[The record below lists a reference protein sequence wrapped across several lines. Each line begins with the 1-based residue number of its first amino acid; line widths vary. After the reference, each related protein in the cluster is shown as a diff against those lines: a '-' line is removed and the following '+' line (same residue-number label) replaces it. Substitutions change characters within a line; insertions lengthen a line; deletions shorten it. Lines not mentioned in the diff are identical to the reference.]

1 MSTWTGQ
8 EGKPGNRPTARMPDV
23 GALFL
28 MGPAQT
34 LIASDRLPF
43 RILSLPESMR
53 PNLAPIP
60 LLVAAVLP
68 LSGAVQELRPKPGLA
83 PLPYGPSEHPL
94 PNYIAGEKWGTEGER
109 ITRMQKPL
117 PPADSAARVVLR
129 DGFRADLW
137 AAEPDILK
145 PISMTFD
152 ERGRLYIAETKDYP
166 NELRPPGQGR
176 DRIKVCEDTDGD
188 GRADRFTVFAEN
200 LSIPTGLCAANGGL
214 VVVEGGRTLFLR
226 DADGDGR
233 AEERRVLFS
242 GWDMGDT
249 HATASNIRYGHD
261 NWIWGVVGYSG
272 FDGEVG
278 GRRHRFGMGVYRFRP
293 DGSEMEFVR
302 SSNNNTWGLG
312 LAEDGQV
319 FGSTANGNA
328 AWYMSIPNRF
338 YEAVSGGS
346 AARMDSIAD
355 SQAYYPIAG
364 NIRQVDWHGKYTAG
378 AGSALYTARSFPS
391 EYWGGVSFVCEPTGH
406 LVGQFRITADGA
418 GYRAANERNF
428 LASDDEW
435 FAPIMAE
442 VGPDGA
448 LWVLDWY
455 NYIIQ
460 HNPVPTGFQN
470 GKGNAYETPLRDKT
484 HGRIYRVTH
493 AAGKP
498 APKVRLAGAGT
509 ESLVA
514 ALRSEVMDTRLHAQR
529 LLVERKAKDAV
540 PGLLALVADTTVD
553 GLGLNPGAL
562 HALWTLDGLGEAA
575 KVPASAL
582 SHPSAA
588 VRRAAVQV
596 LPLAS
601 GAAPIL
607 AANLLSD
614 PDVQVRKA
622 AFLALTERGGN
633 DAGAALAE
641 AFQETANLADRH
653 LREALTVA
661 AAFHNRVFLTYS
673 MIQPLPAAEGAEV
686 LRTVA
691 RHQAATSKL
700 GLATLLAAAKATK
713 EVSEPVVAGIAAGW
727 PADAKPEIS
736 DADLGALKA
745 AAATLSDA
753 GRVSL
758 VQLAIAWGRRDAFRP
773 EILELAG
780 RLRAA
785 VADASAAEGARV
797 DAARR
802 LLSLDDGPEA
812 IAAVLAPIGALSSP
826 GLANGLI
833 GALSVSRVPEAGIG
847 LVGRWSDLSPAMR
860 RAAAGTLL
868 RRREWAVAL
877 LDAIAKGDIPVGDLS
892 RDTWNQLR
900 RHPESAVSA
909 RAAEVEKSGGPKSS
923 AEMAA
928 MIARILPEATREGDV
943 ARGRAV
949 YEKNCS
955 ACHAFAG
962 RGGRIGPDLTG
973 IGARPKSEILPE
985 ILDPNRS
992 VEANYRLWTVT
1003 KKDGESLGGRLDAE
1017 TATTVEIVDTLGAKH
1032 VVLRKDVEKLE
1043 SSGQSIMPGGFDQLP
1058 VSELADLLTY
1068 LAKGAAH

>member
-1 MSTWTGQ
+1 
-8 EGKPGNRPTARMPDV
+8 
-23 GALFL
+23 
-28 MGPAQT
+28 
-34 LIASDRLPF
+34 
-43 RILSLPESMR
+43 MR
-53 PNLAPIP
+53 PNLVPIP
-60 LLVAAVLP
+60 LLVAAALP
-68 LSGAVQELRPKPGLA
+68 LSAAVQDLRPKPGLG
-83 PLPYGPSEHPL
+83 PLPYAPSEHPL

-109 ITRMQKPL
+109 IMRMQTPL
-117 PPADSAARVVLR
+117 SPADSAARVVLR

-145 PISMTFD
+145 PITMTFD
-152 ERGRLYIAETKDYP
+152 ERGRLYIAETMDYP

-188 GRADRFTVFAEN
+188 GRADKFTVFAEG

-214 VVVEGGRTLFLR
+214 VVIEGGRTLFLR

-328 AWYMSIPNRF
+328 AWYMSIPNRY

-406 LVGQFRITADGA
+406 LIGQFRITADGA

-493 AAGKP
+493 SAGKP

-509 ESLVA
+509 EALVA
-514 ALRSEVMDTRLHAQR
+514 ALRSEVMETRLHAQR

-540 PGLLALVADTTVD
+540 PALLALVADTSAD
-553 GLGLNPGAL
+553 PLGLNPGAL
-562 HALWTLDGLGEAA
+562 HALWALEGLGEAA
-575 KVPASAL
+575 KVPTSAL

-607 AANLLSD
+607 AANLFED
-614 PDVQVRKA
+614 PDTQVRKA
-622 AFLALTERGGN
+622 AFLAMTERGGN
-633 DAGAALAE
+633 DAGAALVE
-641 AFQETANLADRH
+641 AFQETSNLSDRH

-661 AAFHNRVFLTYS
+661 AAFHHRVFLTYA

-691 RHQAATSKL
+691 RHQAASAKM
-700 GLATLLAAAKATK
+700 GLATLLAASKAAK

-727 PADAKPEIS
+727 PSDAKPEIS

-745 AAATLSDA
+745 AAAALSDA

-758 VQLAIAWGRRDAFRP
+758 VQLAVAWGRREAFRP
-773 EILELAG
+773 EILELSR

-785 VADASAAEGARV
+785 VADSSSSEAARV
-797 DAARR
+797 ESARR
-802 LLSLDDGPEA
+802 LLTLDDSPEA
-812 IAAVLAPIGALSSP
+812 IAAVIAPIGALTSP

-833 GALSVSRVPEAGIG
+833 GALSVSRVPEAGAG
-847 LVGRWSDLSPAMR
+847 LVARWADLSPAMR

-868 RRREWAVAL
+868 RRREWSLAL
-877 LDAIAKGDIPVGDLS
+877 LDAIAKGEIPVGDLS

-900 RHPESAVSA
+900 RHPESAVAA

-928 MIARILPEATREGDV
+928 LIARITPEATREGDV
-943 ARGRAV
+943 TRGRAV

-1003 KKDGESLGGRLDAE
+1003 KKDGESLAGRLDAE
-1017 TATTVEIVDTLGAKH
+1017 TATSVEIVDTLGSKH

-1043 SSGQSIMPGGFDQLP
+1043 SSGQSIMPGGFEQLP